1 MADATQTLP
10 AFTPEQLVSANRL
23 LAERVST
30 MMGRKLEEADWSDVY
45 CEAKGIPKQG
55 WSNLAIDVVHEGLGV
70 EHKMLRRVGSEPIRA
85 VCGSTLMHPA
95 ATRSI
100 RVPTDKSADEAMRVV
115 LQQYAALIEQR
126 RGEVRQKFPR
136 REPDMRQ
143 GWLLWQDSLVEFL
156 YFEERMQAPDPAL
169 FYAEWVE
176 RGGEGGRRKA
186 SRNLWI
192 YNRATGKKRFSVTT
206 DAGAKIQPYFDVP
219 ATDDP
224 NLYVLRAQGVPVGVG
239 RVQVWLSPGT
249 AREIERVVGTL
260 GTEKLSAAILTAAHR
275 AATDTMFVREPS
287 GVKAVPVEIT
297 EAAYGALCSAFPGVS
312 DEDRART
319 LASALQARRE

>member
-1 MADATQTLP
+1 MSDDTHTLP
-10 AFTPEQLVSANRL
+10 AFTPAQLVSATRL

-30 MMGRKLEEADWSDVY
+30 MMGRKLEEADWTDVY

-55 WSNLAIDVVHEGLGV
+55 WSNLGIDVVHEGLGV
-70 EHKMLRRVGSEPIRA
+70 EHKMLRRDGSEPIRT

-100 RVPTDKSADEAMRVV
+100 RVPTDKPADEAMRVV
-115 LQQYAALIEQR
+115 LKQYADLIERR
-126 RGEVRQKFPR
+126 RGEVRRKFPR

-169 FYAEWVE
+169 FYAEWVD
-176 RGGEGGRRKA
+176 RGVEGGRRKT

-192 YNRATGKKRFSVTT
+192 FNRATRKKRFSVTT

-219 ATDDP
+219 AAGDP
-224 NLYVLRAQGVPVGVG
+224 NLYVFRAQGVPVPGG

-249 AREIERVVGTL
+249 ARELERLVGTL
-260 GTEKLSAAILTAAHR
+260 GLETLSSAILAAAHR
-275 AATDTMFVREPS
+275 AATETLFVREPS
-287 GVKAVPVEIT
+287 AVRAVPVELT

-319 LASALQARRE
+319 LASALQGRHE